1 MVARTNAS
9 ELLIRQRLAAV
20 TQALPAARVG
30 DVTAIHAAR
39 VATRRLRE
47 ALPLVATGS
56 SGRKLGRIVRRLTR
70 ALGPVRELD
79 VANLMLDELS
89 PGRERPRP
97 GVARLQQVVREERQR
112 LHRDMVRSIERCDV
126 DKLTRKAI
134 AVARKH
140 DQEMAGKQR
149 QRDPHRIQVARDRA
163 ARRAQRLHAAIEN
176 AASIYLPDR
185 LHDVRIAVKKLRYA
199 VEIAQDLSRS
209 RATVRLAALK
219 RAQDLLGRMHDLE
232 VLIARTRAV
241 QGSPT
246 ASSLRLS
253 ADLDEVV
260 RRLETECRQ
269 LHGHYIAER
278 RTLLAIGDHVIALAN
293 ARPRR
298 TRAA

>member
-1 MVARTNAS
+1 
-9 ELLIRQRLAAV
+9 
-20 TQALPAARVG
+20 
-30 DVTAIHAAR
+30 
-39 VATRRLRE
+39 
-47 ALPLVATGS
+47 
-56 SGRKLGRIVRRLTR
+56 
-70 ALGPVRELD
+70 
-79 VANLMLDELS
+79 
-89 PGRERPRP
+89 
-97 GVARLQQVVREERQR
+97 
-112 LHRDMVRSIERCDV
+112 
-126 DKLTRKAI
+126 
-134 AVARKH
+134 
-140 DQEMAGKQR
+140 MAGKRR
-149 QRDPHRIQVARDRA
+149 QRDPHRIQVARQRA

-185 LHDVRIAVKKLRYA
+185 LHQVRIAVKKLRYA
-199 VEIAQDLSRS
+199 MEIAQDLSRS
-209 RATVRLAALK
+209 RATARLLALK

-269 LHGHYIAER
+269 LHGHYIAQR
-278 RTLLAIGDHVIALAN
+278 RTLLAIGDHVIAQAN